1 MRIVIVIGLIAFA
14 DVLAYWMLLLGDQDP
29 RKVSAVTI
37 PYGALAV
44 VLLPK
49 TLPQKAQISKQAFAV
64 SCLSC
69 HGENAAVTVGV
80 RAHHWPFGIM
90 SAVEG
95 VARGNIKMVTAYIRE
110 L

>member
-44 VLLPK
+44 VLPPK

-64 SCLSC
+64 SCLLC
-69 HGENAAVTVGV
+69 HGENAAAVGV
-80 RAHHWPFGIM
+80 WAHHWPFGIM
-90 SAVEG
+90 PAVEG
-95 VARGNIKMVTAYIRE
+95 VTRGNIKMVTAYIRE